1 MVAHLALQN
10 LNVLASSKVFKYD
23 VTASSRI
30 NYARSS
36 FSSSA
41 NESIH
46 VCSVWGNRVCEGHS
60 ETDGWEQGCI
70 ACCATTTT
78 HLYASSHSMSLRTYC
93 LYFFVM
99 MMMMMMMYV
108 CTPLML

>member
-10 LNVLASSKVFKYD
+10 LNVLARSKVFEYD

-41 NESIH
+41 
-46 VCSVWGNRVCEGHS
+46 
-60 ETDGWEQGCI
+60 Q
-70 ACCATTTT
+70 
-78 HLYASSHSMSLRTYC
+78 
-93 LYFFVM
+93 
-99 MMMMMMMYV
+99 
-108 CTPLML
+108 